1 MNTEHWALIGT
12 MAVLTYATRLSGL
25 SMGDR
30 SLPQSART
38 LLDRVPIAVF
48 AALTAPGIFGSNVDV
63 SLKDLPSGMDCWTW
77 VGELVLGV
85 EPPGNS
91 FFERVLVRL
100 PDFSGWA
107 ITGGDVR
114 A

>member
-1 MNTEHWALIGT
+1 MPWGEGCPPLID
-12 MAVLTYATRLSGL
+12 AVRCEEPA
-25 SMGDR
+25 
-30 SLPQSART
+30 
-38 LLDRVPIAVF
+38 IA
-48 AALTAPGIFGSNVDV
+48 AADGSNVEV

-107 ITGGDVR
+107 TTGGDVR